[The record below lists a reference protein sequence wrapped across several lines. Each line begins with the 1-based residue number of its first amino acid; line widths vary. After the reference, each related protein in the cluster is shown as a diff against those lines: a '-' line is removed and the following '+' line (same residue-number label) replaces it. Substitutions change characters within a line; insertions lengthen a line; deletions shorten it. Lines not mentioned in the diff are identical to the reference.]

1 MTATVITV
9 EDWDP
14 DEGFPTEI
22 IRTTIT
28 HTTTQ
33 GAAATS
39 SAGRRAP
46 AAERQAGAAAA
57 PRPCLRGWSEEERH
71 LFSERRDG
79 PGGGPA
85 LERATLAS
93 QRGRSSWLSRASRQG
108 SAECPC
114 TVSERACRAP
124 AVRTCLSLG
133 RARWNGS
140 RRGQRPRAA
149 PAHHE
154 GCRAAAQP
162 PAAGP
167 KRPGPLAISRGG
179 CGEQGGRRGPERG
192 SLESAPGPRVFCR
205 AELTTGCAAVSGG
218 LACPPKSVSSFV
230 PDAGSTRIWCGFGA
244 DSTRSCPL

>member
-1 MTATVITV
+1 MA
-9 EDWDP
+9 EQDFERDP
-14 DEGFPTEI
+14 LSSFSGHYSRYNDGHGHHGGGLGSRRGIPD
-22 IRTTIT
+22 R
-28 HTTTQ
+28 

-205 AELTTGCAAVSGG
+205 AELTTGSRREA
-218 LACPPKSVSSFV
+218 
-230 PDAGSTRIWCGFGA
+230 R
-244 DSTRSCPL
+244 R

>member
-14 DEGFPTEI
+14 DEGFPTEE
-22 IRTTIT
+22 RPLRPA
-28 HTTTQ
+28 Q
-33 GAAATS
+33 AEGLLLLS
-39 SAGRRAP
+39 GRRGPRRPRGRAF
-46 AAERQAGAAAA
+46 ADGA
-57 PRPCLRGWSEEERH
+57 RRSEAR
-71 LFSERRDG
+71 RRDG